1 MRTNFP
7 RIKPGLSAEPP
18 TGGGTGRATPPNQGS
33 GGLKERPMQ
42 EIMALAEIRAVTG
55 LGSKPMLSELAAE
68 IGKLLAAK
76 DAKIARLREIIAAVG
91 GPDPGIAYKAEDQLR
106 GIRTFCN
113 KELAREDERP

>member
-1 MRTNFP
+1 MTKKDFSQIAGHIP
-7 RIKPGLSAEPP
+7 R
-18 TGGGTGRATPPNQGS
+18 GGGTGLKTPPNQGS
-33 GGLKERPMQ
+33 GASRERPME
-42 EIMALAEIRAVTG
+42 EIMVLAEIRAVTG

-106 GIRTFCN
+106 GIRSFCN